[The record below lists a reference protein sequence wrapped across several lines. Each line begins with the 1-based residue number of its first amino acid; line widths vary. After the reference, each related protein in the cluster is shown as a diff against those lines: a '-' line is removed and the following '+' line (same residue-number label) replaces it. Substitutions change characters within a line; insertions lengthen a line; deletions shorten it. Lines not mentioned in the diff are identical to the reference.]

1 VLLSGKKS
9 PHAIQQAEQAL
20 RRRQMSQEMNGKAY
34 TGDYECIHCEG
45 IADIRIIKDSEKG
58 TYPSIEVCPF
68 CGMSNSIL
76 GEAIQ

>member
-1 VLLSGKKS
+1 
-9 PHAIQQAEQAL
+9 
-20 RRRQMSQEMNGKAY
+20 MSQEMNGKTY

-58 TYPSIEVCPF
+58 TYPSIEFCPF
-68 CGMSNSIL
+68 CGMSNTIL